1 MKKLGALILVLF
13 MMSSITAAFSEDVSR
28 ERVYVR
34 GEIRE
39 AIDMTEE
46 QLAVI
51 MNESYQ
57 NGLSLKLYDMPVHA
71 VLVPPAD
78 ENFRMETGFFGSL
91 NEMLLA
97 LDSGLIDGACMPEF
111 TGKYLLARN
120 DGFRAGMFEFSNV
133 KEHYYLGFYNNAKL
147 RDQVNEA
154 LAAMKAD
161 GTLYALQ
168 EEYLTNLET
177 DPVPAKFDTFEGAQ
191 TIKVAVTGDL
201 PPMDYTVEDG
211 SPAGFNTALLSELGK
226 RMKVNIEILSI
237 ESSARTLSLTSGIA
251 DIIFWYL
258 YGENYVVTDR
268 DNGIQLS
275 DPYYSLDNWFYIEKK
290 YQR

>member
-1 MKKLGALILVLF
+1 MKKIVSLALALFIALG
-13 MMSSITAAFSEDVSR
+13 ITAVFSENAPG

-39 AIDMTEE
+39 AVDMTEE
-46 QLAVI
+46 QLAAI

-57 NGLSLKLYDMPVHA
+57 SGLSLKLYDMPVHA

-78 ENFRMETGFFGSL
+78 ENFRMETRFFGSL

-97 LDSGLIDGACMPEF
+97 LDAGLIDGACLPEF

-120 DGFRAGMFEFSNV
+120 EDLRAGMLEFSNV
-133 KEHYYLGFYNNAKL
+133 QERYYLGFYNNAEL

-161 GTLYALQ
+161 GTLYVLQ
-168 EEYLTNLET
+168 ENYLMNPGT
-177 DPVPAKFDTFEGAQ
+177 DPVPVKFDTFEGAQ
-191 TIKVAVTGDL
+191 TVRAAVTGDL
-201 PPMDYTVEDG
+201 PPMDCTAEDG
-211 SPAGFNTALLSELGK
+211 LPAGFNTALLSELGK
-226 RMKVNIEILSI
+226 RLKVNIEILDI
-237 ESSARTLSLTSGIA
+237 ESSARTLSLTSGVA
-251 DIIFWYL
+251 DMVFWYL

-268 DNGIQLS
+268 NNGILLS
-275 DPYYSLDNWFYIEKK
+275 DPYYSLENWFYIEKK
-290 YQR
+290 

>member
-1 MKKLGALILVLF
+1 MKKHVSLILALF
-13 MMSSITAAFSEDVSR
+13 IAFSITAAFSENASAA
-28 ERVYVR
+28 RVYVR

-46 QLAVI
+46 QLAAI

-78 ENFRMETGFFGSL
+78 ENFRLETRFFGSL

-97 LDSGLIDGACMPEF
+97 LDAGLIDGACVPEF

-120 DGFRAGMFEFSNV
+120 DGLRAGMFEFSNV
-133 KEHYYLGFYNNAKL
+133 KERYYLGFYNNAKL

-154 LAAMKAD
+154 LSDMKAD

-168 EEYLTNLET
+168 EKYLINLET

-191 TIKVAVTGDL
+191 TIRVAVTGDL
-201 PPMDYTVEDG
+201 PPMDYTAEDG

-226 RMKVNIEILSI
+226 RLKVNIEILNI
-237 ESSARTLSLTSGIA
+237 ESSARTLSLTSGVA
-251 DIIFWYL
+251 DMIFWYL

-268 DNGIQLS
+268 DDGIQLS
-275 DPYYSLDNWFYIEKK
+275 DPYYSLDNWLYIEKK
-290 YQR
+290 